1 MISNLCLLCLCTAFA
16 ASAYSFPLKCQV
28 NSNKLATHVN
38 PVFRSIS
45 DEIPSQTRDHFN
57 AINANADCNQQSN
70 GFHRRSVLAN
80 SAATLLSTITAP
92 SLLESAIFVKP
103 ANAKCTDIESC
114 REVGERKV
122 EEDLRLNPIVKLPSG
137 TRYRILRPPT
147 GSSSSSGGRVVNEGS
162 SVDLAFSIS
171 SGSGQYMY
179 RQGKLCFSFA
189 IDVLSNI
196 FRDFRDPLAARL
208 FLLSFAHKSTSRC
221 MLLWRISFKIF
232 HSKGFGFEKIDFGG
246 RQESDLGLDSIRAVI
261 GHHDVPIG
269 IEEAL
274 IGMGRGE
281 RRRVE
286 LPAGTNV
293 GFESSNWQ
301 PAPTSRRGIVQI
313 QQYKKKL
320 SGFGSQP
327 PFPAET
333 VWDIEVLAIR

>member
-1 MISNLCLLCLCTAFA
+1 M
-16 ASAYSFPLKCQV
+16 
-28 NSNKLATHVN
+28 
-38 PVFRSIS
+38 
-45 DEIPSQTRDHFN
+45 
-57 AINANADCNQQSN
+57 
-70 GFHRRSVLAN
+70 FHRRGVLAN
-80 SAATLLSTITAP
+80 SAATLLSTVVASTV
-92 SLLESAIFVKP
+92 LESA

-122 EEDLRLNPIVKLPSG
+122 EEDLKLNPIVKLPSG
-137 TRYRILRPPT
+137 TRYRVLRPPT
-147 GSSSSSGGRVVNEGS
+147 VSSATSGGKVVTDGS
-162 SVDLAFSIS
+162 SVDVAFSIS

-179 RQGKLCFSFA
+179 
-189 IDVLSNI
+189 
-196 FRDFRDPLAARL
+196 
-208 FLLSFAHKSTSRC
+208 
-221 MLLWRISFKIF
+221 
-232 HSKGFGFEKIDFGG
+232 SKGFGFEKIDFGG

-261 GHHDVPIG
+261 GKHDVPIG

-286 LPAGTNV
+286 LPAGPNV

-301 PAPTSRRGIVQI
+301 PAPTTRRGIVQI